1 MNKKILVTGA
11 TGFIGANLVR
21 ALIARGDEVHVIA
34 RKESSGMW
42 RLSDIFLKIIIHDV
56 DLSNAIATKSLV
68 DQVQPEQ
75 VFHLAHYGGN
85 RGQNDESLVRKV
97 IIDGSA
103 SVFEACALNPCV
115 KSIVNAGSSSE
126 YGSKIDIMSEDMT
139 LEPNTG
145 YGTAKAWVTLYGQH
159 LAREKKVPITTLR
172 FFSVY
177 GPYEAR
183 TRLIPAATLAFL
195 NDNALAL
202 SNPETT
208 RDFIHV
214 DDVVSAM
221 LLVSEKQIIGEV
233 FNIGSGVETTLKEM
247 VNVLQEQTG
256 SEKKLEWGNLESRS
270 FDGIR
275 WQANLE
281 HTKRVLGWHPSIS
294 LVEGARKTVEWIRDN
309 KHLYASQ

>member
-42 RLSDIFLKIIIHDV
+42 RLADISLKIIIHDV
-56 DLSNAIATKSLV
+56 DLSSAIAAKSLV

-97 IIDGSA
+97 IIEGGA
-103 SVFEACALNPCV
+103 SLFEACALNTCV
-115 KSIVNAGSSSE
+115 KSIINAGSSSE
-126 YGSKIDIMSEDMT
+126 YGSKNDKMSEDMM

-145 YGTAKAWVTLYGQH
+145 YGVAKAWVTLYGQH

-172 FFSVY
+172 LFSVY
-177 GPYEAR
+177 GPYESS
-183 TRLIPAATLAFL
+183 TRLVPATTLAFL
-195 NDNALAL
+195 NDSALKL

-221 LLVSEKQIIGEV
+221 LLASEKQMVGEV

-247 VNVLQEQTG
+247 VSALQEQIEST
-256 SEKKLEWGNLESRS
+256 KKLEWGNLEGRS
-270 FDGIR
+270 SDGIR
-275 WQANLE
+275 WQASLE
-281 HTKRVLGWHPSIS
+281 HTKNVLGWQPSIS
-294 LVEGARKTVEWIRDN
+294 LADGVLKTVEWIRSN